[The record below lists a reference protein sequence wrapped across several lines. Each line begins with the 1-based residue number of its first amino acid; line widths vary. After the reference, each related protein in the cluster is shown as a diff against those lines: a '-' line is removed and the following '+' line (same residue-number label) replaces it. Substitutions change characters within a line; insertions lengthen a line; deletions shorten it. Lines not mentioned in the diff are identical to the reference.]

1 MNPETIGYIAS
12 AFYIAS
18 LSPELYTVYKTKEC
32 NLTFYFIMFQIVT
45 ACLFIVYDVM
55 IGVIPLLI
63 ADVVFLLELLFLI
76 LFKLFYQKKIK
87 NRSIS
92 NRQSTIV

>member
-12 AFYIAS
+12 AFYIVS
-18 LSPELYTVYKTKEC
+18 LSPELYTVYKTREC

-45 ACLFIVYDVM
+45 ACLFITYDVM
-55 IGVIPLLI
+55 INVIPLLI

-76 LFKLFYQKKIK
+76 LFKLFYEKKNKK
-87 NRSIS
+87 NF